1 MALRKL
7 KQESP
12 GKILQKAEDSRSEGG
27 LARLAHINYVI
38 EFLNNLGKTTYFN
51 NDAALAAGKQPGDII
66 ALTNAPGETSLL
78 AVVVEAVPAIMANF
92 KWVACNPAPA
102 PISGPDIYLSDAEQA
117 ELLAALGD
125 PTATSFWSSD
135 TEPPTAFGCYELDTG
150 YAPGTV
156 EQNMT
161 FNDDIESP
169 GITRYADCAACN
181 TAHPI
186 P

>member
-1 MALRKL
+1 MADNNRWFKSNAKSGLF
-7 KQESP
+7 
-12 GKILQKAEDSRSEGG
+12 GASREPSS
-27 LARLAHINYVI
+27 
-38 EFLNNLGKTTYFN
+38 NLEAQDLDIGSTTYFN